1 MVASSGTGDAPPPF
15 SAPPRWQKN
24 IGVTEL
30 SP

>member
-1 MVASSGTGDAPPPF
+1 MAASSGTCDAPPPF
-15 SAPPRWQKN
+15 SAPSRWQKN

>member
-1 MVASSGTGDAPPPF
+1 MAASSGTGDAPPPGLGP
-15 SAPPRWQKN
+15 AALAKN